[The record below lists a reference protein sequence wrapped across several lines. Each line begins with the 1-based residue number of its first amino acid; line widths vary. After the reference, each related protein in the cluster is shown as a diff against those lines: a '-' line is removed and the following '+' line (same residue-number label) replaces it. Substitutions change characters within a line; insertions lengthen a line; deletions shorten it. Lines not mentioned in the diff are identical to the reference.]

1 MRIWSGH
8 MEVTQMK
15 LWILTA
21 VLAVALIG
29 GVATATF
36 DDGGTSDGTVA
47 VDTLDIDS
55 ALVALTID
63 ADQAHQQKHPLI
75 DRSSGVPVFA
85 GVITRVFAN
94 ATLNEPVDDF
104 KRRLSQHSG
113 KTYADDKRTNTTSFA
128 VRLALAA
135 HPYPLL
141 C

>member
-1 MRIWSGH
+1 
-8 MEVTQMK
+8 MK

-21 VLAVALIG
+21 ALAVVLIGGAVDAVAL
-29 GVATATF
+29 

-55 ALVALTID
+55 VLVALTID
-63 ADQAHQQKHPLI
+63 AGTAHQQVEHLLV

-85 GVITRVFAN
+85 GVIARIFAN
-94 ATLNEPVDDF
+94 ATLNELVDDF
-104 KRRLSQHSG
+104 KPRLSQHSG
-113 KTYADDKRTNTTSFA
+113 KTYADDKPTHP

>member
-1 MRIWSGH
+1 
-8 MEVTQMK
+8 MK

-21 VLAVALIG
+21 VLAVALVG
-29 GVATATF
+29 GAAVAVAP

-55 ALVALTID
+55 AFVALTID
-63 ADQAHQQKHPLI
+63 ADTAHQQAEHSLV

-85 GVITRVFAN
+85 SVIARIFAN
-94 ATLNEPVDDF
+94 ATPNEQVDDLEP
-104 KRRLSQHSG
+104 RLSQHSG
-113 KTYADDKRTNTTSFA
+113 KTYVGDKQQYD
-128 VRLALAA
+128 VRLALAP